1 MKRIAL
7 WMLLLSLVLTLCACG
22 QRNKTQEH
30 ALERAQAYAQAIN
43 HEFENPEKI
52 YEFLSREIKD
62 QISQGEF
69 SQAFEKE
76 RSFPY
81 ITPLYLFYPELT
93 MSADGEHVTVTYL
106 QAARIVGMTYEVT
119 MVYED
124 GDYYVND
131 WYQFV
136 DGSYL
141 EKFEDIP
148 YSLDWYYD
156 PEDIN

>member
-1 MKRIAL
+1 MKRFAPWL
-7 WMLLLSLVLTLCACG
+7 LCLFLLLALCGCAENN
-22 QRNKTQEH
+22 RTQEH

-43 HEFENPEKI
+43 HDYESPEKI

-62 QISQGEF
+62 QISQEAF
-69 SQAFEKE
+69 CEAFEKE

-93 MSADGEHVTVTYL
+93 VSEDATQVTVVYQ
-106 QAARIVGMTYEVT
+106 QAARIIGMTYEIT

-156 PEDIN
+156 PEDIQ